1 MNQMILDVFFPLAF
15 PNLEENEIVV
25 LCFNASLFVSRLC
38 YQRLSKEVGIGEH
51 SSLRLTA

>member
-25 LCFNASLFVSRLC
+25 LCFNASFRFSAVLPEAL
-38 YQRLSKEVGIGEH
+38 
-51 SSLRLTA
+51 